1 MIHSQWLALALT
13 FGLPLLF
20 AIDLILR
27 RPRTWANWLL
37 RSSLL
42 LSLSA
47 YLFLGGVVWL
57 AIGLLWRWVL
67 IALAI
72 AATVWSCPIRRSAE
86 TRLFPNGWGAWIALL
101 VFALPTALFLT
112 NLLQILKAER
122 VPTDAIDLAL
132 PLSGDRIAVIH
143 GGQSIIINHHFTTPS
158 QKYAVD
164 LVALWPDGRRARTL
178 SSPNLEDYAIFGMPV
193 IAPCDGDVVAARD
206 DQPET
211 PIGGSNSQEPAG
223 NFALLSCDDVTILL
237 AHLQPGSLSVA
248 EGTRVQTGQE
258 LGRVGSSGNSTEPH
272 LHVHAVDGQVDDL
285 TAAISTASAVPIT
298 FDGLFLTR
306 NMVLR

>member
-1 MIHSQWLALALT
+1 MISSQWLALILT
-13 FGLPLLF
+13 FGLPLFF
-20 AIDLILR
+20 AIDLTLR
-27 RPRTWANWLL
+27 RPRSWADWLL
-37 RSSLL
+37 RSALV

-57 AIGLLWRWVL
+57 AIGLPWRWVL

-72 AATVWSCPIRRSAE
+72 GATIWSCPFRRSGE
-86 TRLFPNGWGAWIALL
+86 TKYFPSRRRGWISLI
-101 VFALPTALFLT
+101 VFALPTGLFLS
-112 NLLQILKAER
+112 NLFQIVMAER
-122 VPTDAIDLAL
+122 TPSDPVNLAL
-132 PLSGDRIAVIH
+132 PLDGDRVAVMH

-164 LVALWPDGRRARTL
+164 LVALWPDGTRAKSL

-193 IAPCDGDVVAARD
+193 VAPCDGDVLAARD

-211 PIGGSNSQEPAG
+211 SIGGSNAQAPAG
-223 NFALLSCDDVTILL
+223 NFALLGCDGITVLL
-237 AHLQPGSLSVA
+237 AHLQPDSLTVDLDTPVS
-248 EGTRVQTGQE
+248 TGQE
-258 LGRVGSSGNSTEPH
+258 LGLVGSSGNSTEPH
-272 LHVHAVDGQVDDL
+272 LHVHAVEGRVDDL
-285 TAAISTASAVPIT
+285 TAVISTATAVPIT